1 MEVAELATKKEWR
14 ESSTGPDVLDCAVI
28 MKAIET
34 LHSAHVAV
42 IVSPGGTGSGTP
54 VDVALSAL
62 FEHLPGSALEG
73 GVGVHS
79 EWPDKEGRSFWGL
92 VYDLCWKLDHEV
104 SKVYK
109 NESLWK

>member
-14 ESSTGPDVLDCAVI
+14 ESTNGPDVLDCAVM

-54 VDVALSAL
+54 VDVGVSAL
-62 FEHLPGSALEG
+62 FETLPGSALEG
-73 GVGVHS
+73 GVVAHS
-79 EWPDKEGRSFWGL
+79 EWPDKDGRSFWGL
-92 VYDLCWKLDHEV
+92 VYDLCWKLDQEV

>member
-1 MEVAELATKKEWR
+1 MATKKEWR
-14 ESSTGPDVLDCAVI
+14 ESSTGPDVLDCAV
-28 MKAIET
+28 MMGAIQA

-42 IVSPGGTGSGTP
+42 IVSPPGIGSPTS

-62 FEHLPGSALEG
+62 FDLLPGSQLPEA
-73 GVGVHS
+73 VAVHGS
-79 EWPDKEGRSFWGL
+79 WPDKEGRTFWGL
-92 VYDLCWKLDHEV
+92 VYDLCWRLDHEV